1 MAITLT
7 SFIVFAL
14 LAAAHPGPHAP
25 NKRSEE
31 ELARRDFASSKCAR
45 HVSKMQKRRVEKRA
59 EALTK
64 RSDTNSSV
72 IITTESPYY
81 PTIQNET
88 CILTPEATTG
98 PYIWEV
104 SQTLRQDMTEDQPGI
119 PLIMDIGVIDIN
131 TCEPMQN
138 VLIDLWHCNAT
149 GSYSSFTKLS
159 PNTPFEELLEELN
172 YTIVDDNFDLH
183 TDDTTFLRGM
193 WPTDANGVM
202 EMKTIVPGF
211 YVERTVHIHVQV
223 HQDWVLQSNGTVKT
237 DTTANTG
244 QIFLSDDLTEYLM
257 STEPYVSHTEIERT
271 INAEDAIYAA
281 EAVNG
286 WFPEL
291 AVIPMDGEDYANGI
305 IGYITI
311 GVDSTRTNASTFMG
325 DGVVTH

>member
-1 MAITLT
+1 MKATTLT
-7 SFIVFAL
+7 SLLVSAL

-25 NKRSEE
+25 NKRSQE

-45 HVSKMQKRRVEKRA
+45 HVGEMQKRRVEKRTQGLA
-59 EALTK
+59 K
-64 RSDTNSSV
+64 RNSSV
-72 IITTESPYY
+72 TITTESPYY

-138 VLIDLWHCNAT
+138 VLVDLWHCNAT

-211 YVERTVHIHVQV
+211 YVQRTVHIHVQV

-244 QIFLSDDLTEYLM
+244 QIFLSDDLSEYLM
-257 STEPYVSHTEIERT
+257 STEPSIGPPT
-271 INAEDAIYAA
+271 AEDVIYAA
-281 EAVNG
+281 ESVNG

-291 AVIPMDGEDYANGI
+291 AVIPMDGEDYANGL

-311 GVDSTRTNASTFMG
+311 GVDSTRTNASTLNG
-325 DGVVTH
+325 DGVISH